1 MNGGALRLARKP
13 PPRPRT
19 HRSVKATVAC
29 VIAAAIA
36 LAGCSKSGGVAGQRH
51 PWTQAG
57 VLRVAIGEEPK
68 NLNPLLAGTTYEIF
82 IDRLMFEPLLSADP
96 HGNPVP
102 MLAERPNA
110 SQRRHQCDGLTIRYD
125 LRRDA
130 RWTDGV
136 PVTSRDV
143 AWSWQAIENPK

>member
-1 MNGGALRLARKP
+1 M
-13 PPRPRT
+13 
-19 HRSVKATVAC
+19 AC

-36 LAGCSKSGGVAGQRH
+36 LAGCTKSGGVAGQRH

-96 HGNPVP
+96 HGNTVP
-102 MLAERPNA
+102 MLATNVPTQANGGI
-110 SQRRHQCDGLTIRYD
+110 SRRRLNDSL
-125 LRRDA
+125 
-130 RWTDGV
+130 
-136 PVTSRDV
+136 
-143 AWSWQAIENPK
+143 